1 MIYIFKN
8 NMNDLKI
15 LFFIIFLFLHNHL
28 LNAQMLSF
36 NEVAAPLGIHYGDS
50 PSGSLCWGDYDND
63 NDIDLY
69 VVNRGYA
76 ITGPQ
81 NFNFLFRND
90 VNIDGKFYEVA
101 TQLGVD
107 EEFPAS
113 SGAAWCDVNN
123 DGLLDLYV
131 SNSSDYI
138 VPYENKLFINNGTI
152 FEDQTGNYNV
162 SNFGNNFSCCW
173 GDYDSDGDQDLF
185 VVTGEYDTVKSRLF
199 RNDDIIFTDV
209 SDIYN
214 INIGTFN
221 LSVANWVDYDNDG
234 DLDLYLYISVFENRL
249 YENRINE
256 NNTFVNVAPVYNLND
271 TGSSG
276 GSLWFDYDT
285 DGDFDLFLVNFRYQ
299 GSPLY
304 QRPSKLF
311 RNDLN
316 MNNQFTDVTLGI
328 GFPDSLSAYSG
339 TVGDYDL
346 DGDIDIYL
354 TDQHRENKYFRND
367 VNNSGLFIE
376 EGVSLN
382 VADTLEGKAA
392 SSADYD
398 NDGDLDIFV
407 LNHGGAE
414 YNRMYRNN
422 FDSNRYLIIRL
433 TDKNGSF
440 NRFGSKVKV
449 YYAGTE
455 SLVGMR
461 VVDGGGSG
469 GEIQNQYDCHFG
481 LTPNYAYDIEVIFTT
496 KTNGQNH
503 IFNKLNRPELGNY
516 IPAHQGHFLEVRD
529 SAVTVTSVNSYNSPK
544 IINNFKLYQN
554 YPNPFNST
562 TTIPFQLDKSYTVK
576 LVIYDLNG
584 KEIMVFEKGH
594 LSKGYYS
601 NNWDAKNNSRKDTA
615 SGVYVCSL
623 YLDNNL
629 RDMRKIILLR

>member
-1 MIYIFKN
+1 MNNFKITYFY
-8 NMNDLKI
+8 L
-15 LFFIIFLFLHNHL
+15 LLFLQLNMI
-28 LNAQMLSF
+28 NAQTLSF
-36 NEVAAPLGIHYGDS
+36 TEVAVSLGLEYGDM
-50 PSGSLCWGDYDND
+50 PSGSICWGDYDND
-63 NDIDLY
+63 NDLDLY
-69 VVNRGYA
+69 VINRGYA

-81 NFNFLFRND
+81 NLNFLFRND
-90 VNIDGKFYEVA
+90 VNVNGVFNEIA
-101 TQLGVD
+101 TQLGID

-138 VPYENKLFINNGTI
+138 VPHENKLFINNGTT
-152 FEDQTGNYNV
+152 FEDQTSNYNV

-173 GDYDSDGDQDLF
+173 GDYDNDGDQDLF
-185 VVTGEYDTVKSRLF
+185 VVTGEYDTVKSKLF
-199 RNDDIIFTDV
+199 RNDDNIFTDV
-209 SDIYN
+209 TDIYN

-221 LSVANWVDYDNDG
+221 LSVANWVDFDNDG

-249 YENRINE
+249 YENRVNE
-256 NNTFVNVAPVYNLND
+256 NNTFVNVASLYGLND
-271 TGSSG
+271 TGRRG
-276 GSLWFDYDT
+276 GALWFDYDN
-285 DGDFDLFLVNFRYQ
+285 DEDLDLFIINLKNP
-299 GSPLY
+299 GSPSY
-304 QRPSKLF
+304 ISPSRLC

-316 MNNQFTDVTLGI
+316 INNQFTDVTLGV
-328 GFPDSLSAYSG
+328 GLPDSLSAYSG

-376 EGVSLN
+376 EGNSLN
-382 VADTLEGKAA
+382 IADTLEGRAA

-422 FDSNRYLIIRL
+422 FDSNQYLIIRL
-433 TDKNGSF
+433 TDKNGNF

-449 YYAGTE
+449 FYAGTD

-503 IFNKLNRPELGNY
+503 IFNKYNRPELGNY
-516 IPAHQGHFLEVRD
+516 IPVHQGHFLEVRD
-529 SAVTVTSVNSYNSPK
+529 SVVMVTSISKTKEPS
-544 IINNFKLYQN
+544 ILQDFKLFQN
-554 YPNPFNST
+554 HPNPFNSAT
-562 TTIPFQLDKSYTVK
+562 VIPFQIDKSYQVR
-576 LVIYDLNG
+576 LVIFDLNG
-584 KEIMVFEKGH
+584 KEIKVFEKGS

-601 NNWDAKNNSRKDTA
+601 INWDAKNMVGKDTA
-615 SGVYVCSL
+615 SGVYFCSIF
-623 YLDNNL
+623 LDNKV
-629 RDMRKIILLR
+629 RDVRKIILLR